1 MDPNFQFSAS
11 SSSAAKIERRI
22 VEKNRR
28 IQMKNL
34 CFKLNSLLPDH
45 DSKDASLAL
54 PDQIDEAIK
63 YIKELEKKVNSA
75 KEKKN
80 QLQRKNKSS
89 INIDSSSS
97 SSSSSSASPQL
108 KINQMGKSLEIVLS
122 SGLDDQYLLSETLR
136 ILQEEGI
143 EVVSASFS
151 VSRNS
156 VFHTI
161 HAQLGDSMIE
171 IGATKAMERL
181 KGLVYGSNS

>member
-1 MDPNFQFSAS
+1 MQ
-11 SSSAAKIERRI
+11 
-22 VEKNRR
+22 
-28 IQMKNL
+28 
-34 CFKLNSLLPDH
+34 
-45 DSKDASLAL
+45 DASLAL

-89 INIDSSSS
+89 INID
-97 SSSSSSASPQL
+97 SSSSSASPQL

-151 VSRNS
+151 LSRNS

-161 HAQLGDSMIE
+161 HAQVISILFRLGYPKLKLIE
-171 IGATKAMERL
+171 K
-181 KGLVYGSNS
+181 KK

>member
-1 MDPNFQFSAS
+1 MQ
-11 SSSAAKIERRI
+11 
-22 VEKNRR
+22 
-28 IQMKNL
+28 
-34 CFKLNSLLPDH
+34 
-45 DSKDASLAL
+45 DASLAL

-63 YIKELEKKVNSA
+63 YIKELEKKVNSS

-89 INIDSSSS
+89 INIDSSS

-161 HAQLGDSMIE
+161 HAQVISILFRLGYPKLKFIE
-171 IGATKAMERL
+171 KRKKKKNIAG
-181 KGLVYGSNS
+181 V

>member
-1 MDPNFQFSAS
+1 MQ
-11 SSSAAKIERRI
+11 
-22 VEKNRR
+22 
-28 IQMKNL
+28 
-34 CFKLNSLLPDH
+34 
-45 DSKDASLAL
+45 DASLAL

-89 INIDSSSS
+89 INID
-97 SSSSSSASPQL
+97 SSSSSASPQL

-151 VSRNS
+151 LSRNS

-161 HAQLGDSMIE
+161 HAQVISILFRLGYPKLKLIE
-171 IGATKAMERL
+171 KIK
-181 KGLVYGSNS
+181 